1 MKEKTTALIIV
12 VIAFIMIIAINCS
25 GSSPSDTPPTPD
37 PVCECPDKE
46 HEGECPP
53 PCPGKGGENCDC
65 TDPII
70 IEPEVCECTDKEH
83 LGIGEDCC
91 DREDCTCTLKVWGH
105 IADNTHGNHF
115 KIYRNGEVTDA
126 EMAAAVANVIAGYAR
141 VGGANKN
148 RLGGKIKE
156 VWIIQEAADNVKK
169 FDYEVVGNQVILK
182 IQHDASSNAGNIFM
196 FSAMNIDSWLSLAK
210 AHQFDTA
217 KETIR
222 LAFGKVNGQR
232 MI

>member
-65 TDPII
+65 TDPVI

-91 DREDCTCTLKVWGH
+91 DREGCTCTLRVWGQ
-105 IADNTHGNHF
+105 IDDNTYGNHF

-126 EMAAAVANVIAGYAR
+126 EMTAVAANITAAYAALD
-141 VGGANKN
+141 GATKMG
-148 RLGGKIKE
+148 LPGKIDE
-156 VWIIQEAADNVKK
+156 VHITPVSEASYTYTTVNGKKVLAFRHNRSQSGIGNLFINVSSGSLMLAQLMQLDN
-169 FDYEVVGNQVILK
+169 
-182 IQHDASSNAGNIFM
+182 S
-196 FSAMNIDSWLSLAK
+196 
-210 AHQFDTA
+210 
-217 KETIR
+217 KETVR